1 MNQERLHTVRVRIE
15 GDGKLSVTRMTR
27 ARQSP
32 EEEDGWS
39 YMSSGPRVEVDY
51 GNDEE
56 LVKAVREALQ

>member
-39 YMSSGPRVEVDY
+39 YMSSGPRVEIDY
-51 GNDEE
+51 EDDQA
-56 LVKAVREALQ
+56 LVNAVRAALH

>member
-39 YMSSGPRVEVDY
+39 YMPSGPRVEVDY
-51 GNDEE
+51 GHDEE
-56 LVKAVREALQ
+56 LVKAVREALH